1 MNHVQVQMH
10 GGKASQDINGS
21 TTHVVVLPSS
31 AVSSTEAAAEGTAV
45 RPSNLLRQLLTE
57 HGGLPALKTLHR
69 RLQAQQAHVVSQ
81 R

>member
-1 MNHVQVQMH
+1 MH
-10 GGKASQDINGS
+10 GGKASQDINDS

-31 AVSSTEAAAEGTAV
+31 AFSSAEAAAEGTAV
-45 RPSNLLRQLLTE
+45 RPSALLSQLLTE

-69 RLQAQQAHVVSQ
+69 RLQLQQAHVVSQ